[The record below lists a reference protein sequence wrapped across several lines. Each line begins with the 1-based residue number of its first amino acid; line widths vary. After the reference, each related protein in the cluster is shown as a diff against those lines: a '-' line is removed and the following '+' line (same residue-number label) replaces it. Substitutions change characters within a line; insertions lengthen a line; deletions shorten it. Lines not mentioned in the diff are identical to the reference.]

1 MYKRNRLAAQ
11 ISVVCKRNPAHHLP
25 GFVLD
30 LILIYLHGCGIF
42 AFKDARGVANSL
54 QFPCPSG

>member
-25 GFVLD
+25 GLVLD
-30 LILIYLHGCGIF
+30 LILIHLHGCGIF
-42 AFKDARGVANSL
+42 AFKGARGVAHS
-54 QFPCPSG
+54 